1 MANNYRGN
9 AKRSQIQITFHSQ
22 EKSTLINCFTITFQV
37 NSAIPS
43 TAMTADAE
51 NMRACS
57 LPLVVLRRDLD
68 SMACHIDG
76 TTAKLHMNSTIA
88 LRSTGKI
95 VSPTM
100 VTKQRDKVSKNPP
113 IKICNCK

>member
-1 MANNYRGN
+1 MRGENFCSYCKMDYDYRGN
-9 AKRSQIQITFHSQ
+9 AKPSQKQITFPSQ
-22 EKSTLINCFTITFQV
+22 VKSTLITCFAITFQV

-51 NMRACS
+51 NMKACN

-68 SMACHIDG
+68 LAACHIDG

-88 LRSTGKI
+88 LGSTGKI
-95 VSPTM
+95 VSPTI
-100 VTKQRDKVSKNPP
+100 V
-113 IKICNCK
+113 I